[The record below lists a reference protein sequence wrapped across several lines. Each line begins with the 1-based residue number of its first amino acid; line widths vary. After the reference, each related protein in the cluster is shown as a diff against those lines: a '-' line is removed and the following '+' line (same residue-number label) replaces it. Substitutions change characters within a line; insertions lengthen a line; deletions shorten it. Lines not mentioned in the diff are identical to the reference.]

1 MARELEFVI
10 CPGPG
15 PMVLPPALLPPRP
28 EAPSPKEGQGLQKSE
43 MKGDEERVSVRK
55 SWT

>member
-1 MARELEFVI
+1 MAREFEFVI